1 MLSRIPCFPFLFTF
15 SIPFSVYLYFSLALF
30 LLSIFCSH
38 SFPDSCTKN
47 CLGDEQSVQKSEVN
61 NQSFLHNPL
70 RPRLQILL
78 QNHENIRSAQ
88 TDIEAVKHE
97 RKIAWSKWYPDVDI
111 TLSYGHHDNFVSKGQ
126 SHFDSVKGKFSQLL
140 WDFGASNASIDNSR
154 VRYHMKLLSLQKVRQ
169 SLLREA
175 ISVHINLARA
185 HKVLEYAKKSENN
198 IRQQTG
204 LEEYRVAEGSGY
216 STDVLQ
222 AKAQLAGAISRR
234 ISSRGALIVA
244 ENNYRELFD
253 EVPPTEFSQEP
264 LADIDSLLVSLP
276 QLPLQLDGALQ
287 VARDNNIGIQLAL
300 GDYAIAKNKRKG
312 TIAKEY
318 YPEISFSLERNFN
331 KNQNSVE
338 GKKHELV
345 SKIELN
351 MPFNLGPKSMSR
363 VRVDSL
369 KVTRLFVNLQ
379 KQHRSIEKQVR
390 NGWQS
395 LETSKG
401 RAEFLDQQANISAG
415 FLALARKERKLG
427 RRSLVDLLSSETSLV
442 NAQSDKV
449 SAKAETLLA
458 TVSLLAIMGRLEFGQ
473 ITVDQKQH

>member
-1 MLSRIPCFPFLFTF
+1 MLIRIPRFFFSFPL
-15 SIPFSVYLYFSLALF
+15 LF
-30 LLSIFCSH
+30 LLFFLSILCNP
-38 SFPDSCTKN
+38 SFSDPCKNN
-47 CLGDEQSVQKSEVN
+47 CLEDEQSVQN
-61 NQSFLHNPL
+61 NEEDNKAKNQILLQDAL

-88 TDIEAVKHE
+88 TDIEAAKHE

-111 TLSYGHHDNFVSKGQ
+111 TLAYGHHDNFVSKGQ
-126 SHFDSVKGKFSQLL
+126 SHFDSVKGKLSQLL
-140 WDFGASNASIDNSR
+140 WDFGASNASIDSSR
-154 VRYHMKLLSLQKVRQ
+154 VRYHMKLLSLQKARQ

-185 HKVLEYAKKSENN
+185 HQVLEYAKKSENN

-253 EVPPTEFSQEP
+253 DVPPSKFSQEP
-264 LADIDSLLVSLP
+264 LEDIDSLLVSLP
-276 QLPLQLDGALQ
+276 PLPSLLDGALQ
-287 VARDNNIGIQLAL
+287 VARKNNISIQLAL

-312 TIAKEY
+312 TIAKEF

-345 SKIELN
+345 SKIELK

-369 KVTRLFVNLQ
+369 KIKRLFINLQ

-415 FLALARKERKLG
+415 FLDLARKERKLG

-458 TVSLLAIMGRLEFGQ
+458 TVSLLAIMGRLEIGEFT
-473 ITVDQKQH
+473 IDRKQH